1 MENAENE
8 TFPINLYYY
17 KFNVL
22 VRKIEIQKDLN
33 LFF

>member
-1 MENAENE
+1 MQQMKHW
-8 TFPINLYYY
+8 FPINLYYY